1 MNLEISRRRF
11 VQVATVAGSALSL
24 GQDLLSILGPSEISP
39 GLQLWSVRDAL
50 AKDPAGA
57 VKSLA
62 AMGYRKVEG
71 FGMDSG
77 KMFGLSVADFMKI
90 VKDNGMK
97 MPSTHCKFTLTDYNA
112 AQKTLSDQAK
122 KTIDLAVSQ
131 GVKYVINPWLDEK
144 ERGQIDQLISV
155 YQAAA
160 EYAKKAGAQFGYHN
174 HDFEFTKRGPD
185 GRLLIEWL
193 LHETDPALVAMEM
206 DMYWVVFA
214 GYNPLDWFE
223 RYPGRWKLCHV
234 KDMAATAAR
243 ESIEVGEGTI
253 DFNSI
258 LKQRKKAGLEH
269 FIIELEHY
277 RTNSMDGV
285 NLCRKNFRKLR
296 FG

>member
-1 MNLEISRRRF
+1 MHQEISRRRF
-11 VQVATVAGSALSL
+11 VQVAAVAGSALSL
-24 GQDLLSILGPSEISP
+24 GKGLRSVLGPTEISP

-50 AKDPAGA
+50 SKDPAAA

-62 AMGYRKVEG
+62 KMGYRKVEG

-77 KMFGLSVADFMKI
+77 KMFGLSVADFIKI

-97 MPSTHCKFTLTDYNA
+97 MPSTHCKFTLADYDA
-112 AQKTLSDQAK
+112 GKKMLSDTAK

-144 ERGQIDQLISV
+144 ERGQIDQLVPV

-160 EYAKKAGAQFGYHN
+160 AYAKKAGGKFAYHN
-174 HDFEFTKRGPD
+174 HDFEFTKKGPD
-185 GRLLIEWL
+185 GRLLIEWI
-193 LHETDPALVAMEM
+193 LHETDPALVDMEM

-214 GYNPLDWFE
+214 GYNPVDWFE

-234 KDMAATAAR
+234 KDLASTAAR

-253 DFNSI
+253 DFNAI
-258 LKQRKKAGLEH
+258 FKHRKKAGLEH
-269 FIIELEHY
+269 FVIELEHY

-285 NLCRKNFRKLR
+285 DLCRKNFRKLR